1 MRKLADTPIS
11 LRLTGAIWLMLLFA
25 WGGMIVWET
34 RVNRETAID
43 QAQDFARS
51 IHEMTMAGLTG
62 MMITGTV
69 GQREVFLDQIKQLSV
84 IKDLEVIR
92 GEGVS
97 RQYGPG
103 NRPIPQLD
111 ADEREALERRAE
123 VLRVERD
130 PVAGEYLRVVMPAL
144 ASENYLGKNCI
155 ACHQVPAGTPL
166 GLVSMKV
173 SLDKVNAAVDTFMWK
188 SIVSALVVSLPLIA
202 FVVFFVRRFVVGP
215 LTEMNASLAEIAK
228 GEGDLTRRLQVA
240 GRDEIGQTAA
250 TFNAMLATIAQL
262 VRQVGESAGQ
272 VTGSARQLSSGAVQ
286 VADGSRRQ
294 NEHSGQVAAAVE
306 NVAAGIASV
315 AASAERVH
323 GRSQE
328 SLRRSGEGAQT
339 LVRLVAEVDQAEA
352 AVRQMADSV
361 EHFVDSSTS
370 ITTMTQ
376 EVREIAEQTNL
387 LALNAA
393 IEAAR
398 AGEQGRGFAVVADEV
413 RKLAENRPARRARS
427 TASPP
432 VCHGSR
438 WPCARRSTPA
448 SNIWSPAGLRSRW
461 CRRPSRRP
469 TSRWSRWAMA
479 STRLP
484 RRPSSSAPPA
494 PRWRRDRGDRRDGP
508 RQQRRRRDDGRCRPR
523 DGKAGRRASAG
534 GVPFPRLTAFRRQV
548 PYLVAQRGFRG

>member
-34 RVNRETAID
+34 RVNRETAIAH
-43 QAQDFARS
+43 AQDFARS

-111 ADEREALERRAE
+111 ADEREALENRAE

-130 PVAGEYLRVVMPAL
+130 PAAGEYLRVVMPAL

-272 VTGSARQLSSGAVQ
+272 VTSSARQLSSGAVQ

-306 NVAAGIASV
+306 NVAEGIASV

-413 RKLAENRPARRARS
+413 RKLAEKSARS
-427 TASPP
+427 AGEIDSVTTSLSRQSVAVREAVHAGLEHLESSRAAVAMVSTAIAAANESVVAVGHGLDEIAEATEQQRTASAE
-432 VCHGSR
+432 VAAGIEAIAEMARDNNAAVETTADAAREMERLAVELQQAVSR
-438 WPCARRSTPA
+438 
-448 SNIWSPAGLRSRW
+448 
-461 CRRPSRRP
+461 
-469 TSRWSRWAMA
+469 
-479 STRLP
+479 
-484 RRPSSSAPPA
+484 
-494 PRWRRDRGDRRDGP
+494 
-508 RQQRRRRDDGRCRPR
+508 
-523 DGKAGRRASAG
+523 
-534 GVPFPRLTAFRRQV
+534 FRV
-548 PYLVAQRGFRG
+548 